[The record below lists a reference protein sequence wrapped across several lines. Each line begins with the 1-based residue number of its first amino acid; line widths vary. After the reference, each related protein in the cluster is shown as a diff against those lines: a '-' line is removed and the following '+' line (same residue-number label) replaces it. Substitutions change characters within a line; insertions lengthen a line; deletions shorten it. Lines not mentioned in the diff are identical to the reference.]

1 MSLLSQVKPTT
12 TSSINQVVKNSF
24 QLTFTT
30 LVNLKFPSLSEV
42 DELFH
47 GRCEPLNG
55 QSRPEEQK
63 AEARLLVNY

>member
-30 LVNLKFPSLSEV
+30 LVNLKFLSLSKA

-47 GRCEPLNG
+47 GRWETLNV
-55 QSRPEEQK
+55 QS
-63 AEARLLVNY
+63 